1 MAELTSRERVSA
13 ALQHREG
20 DRVPL
25 FAFSMDPKFVFAFGD
40 GDAAEAYDYLGID
53 CLPIR
58 AQSWCQDMPLV
69 PALAGIEVPEDHQ
82 TGGGVFAGWNGVDE
96 CGREWRRGSYVGGAL
111 KGWADIERFIPPLR
125 LEERTPPGFMEGL
138 KDRHP
143 DKMHALCI
151 HMGPFGL
158 TMESMGFDH
167 FFYTLFDDRKLIVE
181 VLNRRTDWFI
191 ELCRYEQ
198 ELGADFVVM
207 GDDVAF
213 KNSTF
218 VSPADFRELAIPCY
232 ERICDALEVP
242 VIWHSD
248 GFVEPLIEMAL
259 EAGIVGM
266 HALEPLAG
274 NDLGRVKQRFG
285 ESMVL
290 LGNVDCAGILTT
302 TDLDAVRGEVDRCMT
317 EAKSGGGYLLATSN
331 SLHSACTAEAVRE
344 MYHYARD
351 VGRYG

>member
-1 MAELTSRERVSA
+1 MAQMTSRERVTA
-13 ALQHREG
+13 ALAHREA

-40 GDAAEAYDYLGID
+40 GEVPKAYEYLGLD
-53 CLPIR
+53 CLPVR
-58 AQSWCQDMPLV
+58 AQSWCQGMPLV

-96 CGREWRRGSYVGGAL
+96 CGRQWRRGSYVGGAL
-111 KGWADIERFIPPLR
+111 KTWEDVDRYIPDLR
-125 LEERTPPGFMEGL
+125 LEERTPPEFMAAL
-138 KDRHP
+138 KSRHP

-158 TMESMGFDH
+158 TMESMGFEH
-167 FFYTLFDDRKLIVE
+167 FFYTLYDDRKLIME
-181 VLNRRTDWFI
+181 VLRRRTDWFI

-213 KNSTF
+213 KKSTF
-218 VSPADFRELAIPCY
+218 VSPADFAELAIPCY
-232 ERICDALEVP
+232 RRICQALDMP

-248 GFVEPLIEMAL
+248 GYVEPLIGMAA
-259 EAGIVGM
+259 EAGIQGM

-274 NDLGRVKQRFG
+274 NDLGRIKKRHG
-285 ESMVL
+285 RDMVL
-290 LGNVDCAGILTT
+290 LGNVDCVNVLTS
-302 TDLDAVRGEVDRCMT
+302 TDPAAVRAEVDRCLAQ
-317 EAKSGGGYLLATSN
+317 AKAGGGYLLATSN
-331 SLHSACTAEAVRE
+331 SLHSACTPEAVRE
-344 MYHYARD
+344 MYHYAREA
-351 VGRYG
+351 GAY